1 MIIGVYES
9 IVMPYYQL
17 LLNNNIN
24 LMNICAYFLKY
35 YNELYNIINDLLEIQ
50 YFLLLIFHTQI
61 LSFEIK
67 YGNQHP
73 FEEIVFKKSTF
84 NLF

>member
-24 LMNICAYFLKY
+24 LMNIT
-35 YNELYNIINDLLEIQ
+35 NNHNIINDLLEIHC
-50 YFLLLIFHTQI
+50 FLLLIFHTQI
-61 LSFEIK
+61 SSFEIK
-67 YGNQHP
+67 YG
-73 FEEIVFKKSTF
+73 I
-84 NLF
+84 